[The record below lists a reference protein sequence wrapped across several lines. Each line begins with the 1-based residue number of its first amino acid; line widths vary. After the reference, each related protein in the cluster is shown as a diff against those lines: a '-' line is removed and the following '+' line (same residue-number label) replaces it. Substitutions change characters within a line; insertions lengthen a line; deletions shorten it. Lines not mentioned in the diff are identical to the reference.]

1 MKESG
6 IAVRYIQDDGKWL
19 DGPDVKNGDE
29 IVHTVRKSWSDIWWY
44 YPNVIDYFR
53 CLMVIAALILII
65 IWPQYEYWIAA
76 LIMGNVLLD
85 WVDGPVARS
94 YG

>member
-19 DGPDVKNGDE
+19 DGPDIKNGDE
-29 IVHTVRKSWSDIWWY
+29 IDHTVRKSWSDIWWY

-53 CLMVIAALILII
+53 CLMV
-65 IWPQYEYWIAA
+65 
-76 LIMGNVLLD
+76 
-85 WVDGPVARS
+85 
-94 YG
+94 